1 MIDSPRQ
8 NRQMNALARE
18 YDIYT
23 IGIGPSPTHSK
34 FHFDISYKPKFVF
47 KNIDVFALPRVILYM
62 FLTLFKLF
70 ALANYLLPTS
80 GNTLSPRKIRRKIP
94 AEHFKIVSGRDVHT
108 LWTCMQVFSRE
119 LVWIDLPDFTP
130 LEQEHRYLWL
140 KTWGAYFEYSAQS
153 LLSHKVIT
161 TTVSEGLAHRFEKD
175 YGIKPCVLYN
185 IPSNFKK
192 QTTQLIQHT
201 DSMRLVHSG
210 AAIRSRD
217 LHLMIEA
224 VCNLNDVS
232 LEMILLPTDKQYV
245 NDLKHFSRGHK
256 NISFKT
262 PVERSQIIS
271 DLSNYHCA
279 LIVIAPNNFNYANC
293 LPNKFFEAIQ
303 ARIPVISGP
312 TPDMKRIIEEY
323 DIGIVA
329 SDFTSE
335 SIASAVR
342 KMSHELLENNLVR
355 FQSGLEKCA
364 SKFSISEQDK
374 ILKNL
379 IEVSLSQLVPDEFF
393 E

>member
-185 IPSNFKK
+185 IPSNFEK
-192 QTTQLIQHT
+192 QTAQLIQRS

-224 VCNLNDVS
+224 VCNLNNVS

-245 NDLKHFSRGHK
+245 NDLKHFSRDYK

-271 DLSNYHCA
+271 DLSKYHCA

-342 KMSHELLENNLVR
+342 KMSHELFENNLIR

-364 SKFSISEQDK
+364 SKFSILEQDK

-379 IEVSLSQLVPDEFF
+379 IEVSLSQLVPNDFF